1 MEINIDATVV
11 DAWTE
16 FISLREQGSLE
27 DLDEQTRSIIYVVA
41 AAEMRGEKIN
51 QRGILRILKPQSAM
65 PILSRINELIA
76 DGWLVKD
83 VDEADRR
90 IKNIHLTPKSIALVN
105 LLSATLRKVVKPVSA
120 IAAGLMTLLMDYDK
134 FAAILLTTEFLSI

>member
-1 MEINIDATVV
+1 MEIKIDAAVV

-51 QRGILRILKPQSAM
+51 QRGILRTLKPQSAM
-65 PILSRINELIA
+65 PILTRLNELIA

-83 VDEADRR
+83 VDDADRR
-90 IKNIHLTPKSIALVN
+90 IKNVHLTPKSIALVN
-105 LLSATLRKVVKPVSA
+105 LLSATLRKVVKPVSV
-120 IAAGLMTLLMDYDK
+120 IAAGLMALLLDYERSTT
-134 FAAILLTTEFLSI
+134 FLLATEFLST